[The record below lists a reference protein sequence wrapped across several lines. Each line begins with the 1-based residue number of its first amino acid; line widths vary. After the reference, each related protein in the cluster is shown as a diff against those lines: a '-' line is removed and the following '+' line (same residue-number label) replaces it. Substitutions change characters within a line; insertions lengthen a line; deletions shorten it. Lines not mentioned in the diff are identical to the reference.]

1 MIAPSV
7 RPSGIATFAAGLAAL
22 MVAAP
27 LTAQE
32 HDHQEHATPYA
43 GLESRAIKALSD
55 DEVGGLLAG
64 EGMGLALAAELNGWP
79 GPRHVLELAADLGL
93 TENQRVLVEAIQD
106 RMLTRAREL
115 GARVVEQEQALD
127 RRFAHGHVDQDVLDT
142 LTGEI
147 GRLQGELRAVHLGAH
162 LETRAVLDEE
172 QRQAYQRLRGY
183 APGEGG
189 TPGR

>member
-1 MIAPSV
+1 MITPSV
-7 RPSGIATFAAGLAAL
+7 RPLGIATCVSCLAAL

-27 LTAQE
+27 VAAQE

-55 DEVGGLLAG
+55 DEVRGLLAG

-79 GPRHVLELAADLGL
+79 GPRHVLELAADLTL
-93 TENQRVLVEAIQD
+93 TEEQHAQVKAIQD
-106 RMLTRAREL
+106 RMLARAQEL
-115 GARVVEQEQALD
+115 GAKVVEQEETLD
-127 RRFAHGHVDQDVLDT
+127 RRFAHGHVDPGVLET

-162 LETRAVLDEE
+162 LETRAVLTEE
-172 QRQAYQRLRGY
+172 QRHAYQRLRGY